1 MSVKQHNFTF
11 RLDNNTHHPAL
22 AVVDDLLHGV
32 LEFGLA
38 FFADGG
44 DFGADA
50 VLDELFDGFAEDV
63 GFPDAFAALATLADV
78 LDEVVG
84 LLLGAYDRG
93 DLGFDVCLD
102 HVDGRALGADFYSEF
117 VTLADDGRVFDLD
130 LGKFR
135 NDDAV
140 AGRADGFEGCL
151 NFDVLLFHGCQ
162 FFHGVDQVVL
172 AFHGDAAH
180 FA

>member
-22 AVVDDLLHGV
+22 AVVNDLLHGV

-102 HVDGRALGADFYSEF
+102 HVDGRALGADLYAEF
-117 VTLADDGRVFDLD
+117 VTLRMTVGSSIWISESS
-130 LGKFR
+130 GTTTP
-135 NDDAV
+135 
-140 AGRADGFEGCL
+140 
-151 NFDVLLFHGCQ
+151 
-162 FFHGVDQVVL
+162 
-172 AFHGDAAH
+172 
-180 FA
+180 

>member
-1 MSVKQHNFTF
+1 MVIF
-11 RLDNNTHHPAL
+11 LYDDADHPAL
-22 AVVDDLLHGV
+22 AVVNDLLHGV
-32 LEFGLA
+32 LEFGLT

-93 DLGFDVCLD
+93 DLGF
-102 HVDGRALGADFYSEF
+102 SE
-117 VTLADDGRVFDLD
+117 
-130 LGKFR
+130 
-135 NDDAV
+135 
-140 AGRADGFEGCL
+140 AGR
-151 NFDVLLFHGCQ
+151 
-162 FFHGVDQVVL
+162 
-172 AFHGDAAH
+172 
-180 FA
+180 

>member
-1 MSVKQHNFTF
+1 MFC
-11 RLDNNTHHPAL
+11 LDNNTHHPTL

-93 DLGFDVCLD
+93 CL
-102 HVDGRALGADFYSEF
+102 
-117 VTLADDGRVFDLD
+117 
-130 LGKFR
+130 
-135 NDDAV
+135 
-140 AGRADGFEGCL
+140 
-151 NFDVLLFHGCQ
+151 
-162 FFHGVDQVVL
+162 
-172 AFHGDAAH
+172 
-180 FA
+180 

>member
-22 AVVDDLLHGV
+22 AVVNDLLHGV

-78 LDEVVG
+78 LDESLACCSVPTI
-84 LLLGAYDRG
+84 GAIS
-93 DLGFDVCLD
+93 V
-102 HVDGRALGADFYSEF
+102 SM
-117 VTLADDGRVFDLD
+117 
-130 LGKFR
+130 
-135 NDDAV
+135 
-140 AGRADGFEGCL
+140 
-151 NFDVLLFHGCQ
+151 
-162 FFHGVDQVVL
+162 
-172 AFHGDAAH
+172 

>member
-22 AVVDDLLHGV
+22 AVVNDLLHGV

-102 HVDGRALGADFYSEF
+102 HVDGRALGLNLYAVF
-117 VTLADDGRVFDLD
+117 VALADHRRLFQLN
-130 LGKFR
+130 LGKLGYYH
-135 NDDAV
+135 AV
-140 AGRADGFEGCL
+140 AATCDCI
-151 NFDVLLFHGCQ
+151 
-162 FFHGVDQVVL
+162 
-172 AFHGDAAH
+172 
-180 FA
+180 

>member
-22 AVVDDLLHGV
+22 AVVNDLLHGV

-78 LDEVVG
+78 LDKVVG

-93 DLGFDVCLD
+93 VSMLALIMWM
-102 HVDGRALGADFYSEF
+102 DGLLERIFTPNLLPWRMTVGSSIWISESSG
-117 VTLADDGRVFDLD
+117 TTTP
-130 LGKFR
+130 
-135 NDDAV
+135 
-140 AGRADGFEGCL
+140 
-151 NFDVLLFHGCQ
+151 
-162 FFHGVDQVVL
+162 
-172 AFHGDAAH
+172 
-180 FA
+180 

>member
-1 MSVKQHNFTF
+1 MFC
-11 RLDNNTHHPAL
+11 LDNNTHHPAL

-93 DLGFDVCLD
+93 DLGFDVCLIMWM
-102 HVDGRALGADFYSEF
+102 DGLLERIFTPNLLPWRMTVGSSIWISESSG
-117 VTLADDGRVFDLD
+117 TTTP
-130 LGKFR
+130 
-135 NDDAV
+135 
-140 AGRADGFEGCL
+140 
-151 NFDVLLFHGCQ
+151 
-162 FFHGVDQVVL
+162 
-172 AFHGDAAH
+172 
-180 FA
+180 

>member
-1 MSVKQHNFTF
+1 MFC
-11 RLDNNTHHPAL
+11 LDNNTHHPAL

-93 DLGFDVCLD
+93 DLGCDVCHD
-102 HVDGRALGADFYSEF
+102 HVMDGLLERIFTPNLLPWRMTVGSSIWISESSG
-117 VTLADDGRVFDLD
+117 TTTP
-130 LGKFR
+130 
-135 NDDAV
+135 
-140 AGRADGFEGCL
+140 
-151 NFDVLLFHGCQ
+151 
-162 FFHGVDQVVL
+162 
-172 AFHGDAAH
+172 
-180 FA
+180 